1 MRRWVFILGLVL
13 FSGAL
18 SSFSMPLCDYRSPRT
33 DLSDL
38 SIAFSYQYHN
48 DPYGLK
54 NEDVNQGQ
62 FDVSYVR
69 LYDTP
74 EFGFDLSLQSDMAIS
89 VLDVSTYTMTA
100 DGNYKRYFAS
110 EGDYF
115 AFAGGSARSS
125 SSYQALGLSVN
136 LGIGYGRFT
145 DVTPLAKATR
155 IDTYLINRGTLT
167 AHLHPVDLQA
177 LASEIGSI
185 ASYDSLAGLLAA
197 VQDIIEGSGYLSVR
211 GLDALDISEI
221 TRLIEEEGF
230 SRYCGWDVKA
240 GIGYQL
246 LDPSGG
252 MGDVL
257 ITGALN
263 YAFTSTPKAQFL
275 IQGSFSGPPTIL
287 EQNRIDFKASYDYLI
302 ADFLTAGASYRFSRE
317 TWGGI
322 PTDIHR
328 ICFDITLKPL
338 TAADVGLSV
347 ILEHRPYYTE
357 WSVDIALS
365 ISMDLL

>member
-1 MRRWVFILGLVL
+1 MRRWVFVLGLL
-13 FSGAL
+13 LLGGAL
-18 SSFSMPLCDYRSPRT
+18 SSVSMPLCNYRSPLT

-54 NEDVNQGQ
+54 DEDVNQGQ
-62 FDVSYVR
+62 FNVSYVQ

-74 EFGFDLSLQSDMAIS
+74 QFGLDVSLQSDMSIS
-89 VLDVSTYTMTA
+89 VLDISTYTMSA
-100 DGNYKRYFAS
+100 DGNYKRYFS
-110 EGDYF
+110 FEEDYF

-155 IDTYLINRGTLT
+155 IDTYLVNRGTLT
-167 AHLHPVDLQA
+167 AHLYPVDLQA

-185 ASYDSLAGLLAA
+185 ASYDSLADLLTA
-197 VQDIIEGSGYLSVR
+197 VQDIIEGSGYLSAR
-211 GLDALDISEI
+211 GLDALDISEV

-246 LDPSGG
+246 LDPSKGG
-252 MGDVL
+252 GNVL

-263 YAFTSTPKAQFL
+263 YAFTTTPKAQFL
-275 IQGSFSGPPTIL
+275 VQGSFSGPPTIL
-287 EQNRIDFKASYDYLI
+287 EQNRVDVTASYDYLI
-302 ADFLTAGASYRFSRE
+302 ADFLTMSATYRFSRE
-317 TWGGI
+317 TWNSV
-322 PTDIHR
+322 PTDTHR
-328 ICFDITLKPL
+328 VSFDLTLTPL
-338 TAADVGLSV
+338 SSANVGLSI
-347 ILEHRPYYTE
+347 ILERRPYYLE
-357 WSVDIALS
+357 WSIDIALS

>member
-1 MRRWVFILGLVL
+1 MRRWVFVLGPLLLGVA
-13 FSGAL
+13 SIA
-18 SSFSMPLCDYRSPRT
+18 SSMPLCEYRSPLT

-54 NEDVNQGQ
+54 AEDVNQGH
-62 FDVSYVR
+62 FNVSYVR

-145 DVTPLAKATR
+145 DVTPLAKASR
-155 IDTYLINRGTLT
+155 IDAYLVNRGTLTAHLHPVDLQALT

-197 VQDIIEGSGYLSVR
+197 VQDIIEGSGYLKAG

-221 TRLIEEEGF
+221 TLLIEEEGF
-230 SRYCGWDVKA
+230 SRYCGWDIKA

-252 MGDVL
+252 ANDVL

-263 YAFTSTPKAQFL
+263 YAFTTTPKAQFL
-275 IQGSFSGPPTIL
+275 VQA
-287 EQNRIDFKASYDYLI
+287 ASYDYLI

-328 ICFDITLKPL
+328 ICFDIALKPL

>member
-1 MRRWVFILGLVL
+1 MRRWVVIIGLLILGL
-13 FSGAL
+13 G
-18 SSFSMPLCDYRSPRT
+18 SSASSVPLCNYRSPLT

-54 NEDVNQGQ
+54 DEDVNQGR
-62 FDVSYVR
+62 FNVSYVR

-74 EFGFDLSLQSDMAIS
+74 EFGFDVSLQNDMSIS

-136 LGIGYGRFT
+136 LGIGCGRFT

-155 IDTYLINRGTLT
+155 IDNYLVNRGTLT

-185 ASYDSLAGLLAA
+185 ASYDSLADLLVS
-197 VQDIIEGSGYLSVR
+197 VQEIIEGSGYLNIG
-211 GLDALDISEI
+211 GLDAVDISEI
-221 TRLIEEEGF
+221 TRLIEEEGS
-230 SRYCGWDVKA
+230 SRYCGWDLKV

-252 MGDVL
+252 GSGVL

-263 YAFTSTPKAQFL
+263 YAFTTAPNAQFL
-275 IQGSFSGPPTIL
+275 VQGSFSGPPTIL
-287 EQNRIDFKASYDYLI
+287 EQNRIDLTASYDYLI
-302 ADFLTAGASYRFSRE
+302 TDFLNAGATYRFSRE
-317 TWGGI
+317 TWASV
-322 PTDIHR
+322 PTDVHR
-328 ICFDITLKPL
+328 ICLDLTLRPL
-338 TAADVGLSV
+338 SSANVGLSV
-347 ILEHRPYYTE
+347 ILEHKPYYTE
-357 WSVDIALS
+357 WSVDVALS